1 MTPWQQQLAAFRKA
15 VACAAAAVMFST
27 AASANA
33 ATADWKPAKE
43 VTIIVGTAPGGGQ
56 DAAARALQ
64 KMLMER
70 RLVEVPITVV
80 NKPGSGGAL
89 GWAFLNQHAG
99 DGHFLQIAN
108 PQLLT
113 NHLMGRATLT
123 YNDVTPIATLFTSST
138 AVSVRA
144 ESPLRTGKDLADR
157 FKQDTSALSVSV
169 GSALGYTNHI
179 ALALIAKGAG
189 GDPKRLKTVIFQGS
203 GDAMTALLGGHL
215 ELINTDA
222 SNAIPHLQTGKI
234 RVLGVTAPKRL
245 PGALAEVPTWREQGY
260 DAVVSTW
267 RILAGPRGM
276 TPEQIAYWE
285 GVLARLVQT
294 EDWKKDLERNVFEPN
309 FMKSEATKPYLK
321 AQSDQF
327 RAVLTD
333 LGLAK

>member
-1 MTPWQQQLAAFRKA
+1 MRIPEATIRAGLAALL
-15 VACAAAAVMFST
+15 CTAAAVG
-27 AASANA
+27 A
-33 ATADWKPAKE
+33 ATAEWKPTKE

-64 KMLMER
+64 KMLTQ
-70 RLVEVPITVV
+70 LKLIDVPISVV

-89 GWAFLNQHAG
+89 GWVFLNQHAG

-108 PQLLT
+108 PQLVT
-113 NHLMGRATLT
+113 NHLMGRTTLT
-123 YNDVTPIATLFTSST
+123 YNDVTPIVVLFTSST

-157 FKQDTSALSVSV
+157 FKRDTSALSVSV

-215 ELINTDA
+215 DLINTDA
-222 SNAIPHLQTGKI
+222 SNSIPHLQTGKI

-267 RILAGPRGM
+267 RMLAGPKGM
-276 TPEQIAYWE
+276 TPAQIAYWE
-285 GVLARLVQT
+285 GVMSRLVQT
-294 EDWKKDLERNVFEPN
+294 DDWKKDLERNVFEAN
-309 FMKSEATKPYLK
+309 FMKSDEVKPYLK

-327 RAVLTD
+327 RAVLTE